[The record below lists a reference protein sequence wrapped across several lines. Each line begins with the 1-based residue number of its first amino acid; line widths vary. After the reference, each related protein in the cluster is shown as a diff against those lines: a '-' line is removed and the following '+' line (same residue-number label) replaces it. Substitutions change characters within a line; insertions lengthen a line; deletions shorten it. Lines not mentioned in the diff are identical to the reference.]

1 MKHGVCCAANCC
13 GIVHSRD
20 LHSSSR
26 PTRSRSP
33 KKTCYSWSI
42 GTIVNISLSC
52 LMSVVNLPPFLCG
65 LARNIDKRW
74 SFFPGS
80 EMNGHCCAFPTLCM
94 NCLVDK
100 PDASRGKQDLVRLC
114 GPGDSSVHTKQ
125 CLNPRA
131 RPLPADGWQKQTAT
145 TAVKRFF
152 NQ

>member
-1 MKHGVCCAANCC
+1 MKHGVCCAANCR

-20 LHSSSR
+20 LHSSSL

-33 KKTCYSWSI
+33 QKTCYSWSI

-65 LARNIDKRW
+65 LARNVDKRW

-80 EMNGHCCAFPTLCM
+80 KMNGPFCAFPTLCM

-100 PDASRGKQDLVRLC
+100 PGTGRDCEPV
-114 GPGDSSVHTKQ
+114 DSSVHTKQ
-125 CLNPRA
+125 CLYPRA
-131 RPLPADGWQKQTAT
+131 CRLPVDELQ
-145 TAVKRFF
+145 
-152 NQ
+152 